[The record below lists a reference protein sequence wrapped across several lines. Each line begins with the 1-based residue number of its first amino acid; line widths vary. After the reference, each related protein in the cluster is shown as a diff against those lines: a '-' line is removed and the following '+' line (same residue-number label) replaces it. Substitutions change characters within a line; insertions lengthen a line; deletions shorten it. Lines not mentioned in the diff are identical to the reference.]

1 MIVSD
6 LCQLHYQVLFS
17 DGLHSNKCIN
27 CKCSLDCMKVENNQ
41 LIFKCPDCDKNY
53 NKEFN
58 KEMINRFSNTYKF
71 CNGNIYKF
79 VLLLRKGI
87 YPY

>member
-1 MIVSD
+1 
-6 LCQLHYQVLFS
+6 
-17 DGLHSNKCIN
+17 
-27 CKCSLDCMKVENNQ
+27 MKVENNQ

-58 KEMINRFSNTYKF
+58 KELINRFSNAYKF
-71 CNGNIYKF
+71 CNGNIYKIVF
-79 VLLLRKGI
+79 LLRKGI